1 MVASYRDKPSAD
13 DFEEMLAQL
22 GGAQALRDDPNDFRN
37 AVERLWDER
46 DSLIERYPK
55 RWVSMGKDGVV
66 SIGDSLEDVVSA
78 TEAKGV
84 STADVIVELLDPQLE
99 ALILCS
105 GAVSTGGAPSLSA
118 DSSFH
123 A

>member
-1 MVASYRDKPSAD
+1 MITSQSERPNAD

-22 GGAQALRDDPNDFRN
+22 GGARALRDDPNNFRK

-46 DSLIERYPK
+46 DSLIERHPN

-66 SIGDSLEDVVSA
+66 SIGESIEEVVSD

-84 STADVIVELLDPQLE
+84 STADVIVELLDPEPE
-99 ALILCS
+99 ALIL
-105 GAVSTGGAPSLSA
+105 
-118 DSSFH
+118 
-123 A
+123 